1 MCMER
6 FEINGHEV
14 VDGDVR
20 PTGNGAHV
28 YVPRR
33 WLGADVKIV
42 RVSEPD
48 SGSEE

>member
-1 MCMER
+1 MSMGR

-14 VDGDVR
+14 VDSDVR

-28 YVPRR
+28 YVPGR
-33 WLGADVKIV
+33 WLSSDVKVV

-48 SGSEE
+48 HDDE